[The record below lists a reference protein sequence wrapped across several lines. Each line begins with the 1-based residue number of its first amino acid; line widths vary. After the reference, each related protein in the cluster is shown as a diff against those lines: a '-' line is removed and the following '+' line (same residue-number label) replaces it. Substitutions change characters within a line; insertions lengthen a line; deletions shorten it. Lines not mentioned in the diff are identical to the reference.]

1 MKMVLSILGAS
12 LLCGILGRMGGA
24 KGFNTKYRDL
34 GIPLIAT
41 LLLLF
46 LGIRNPLA
54 LFLSFGLM
62 FAASTTYWDFLFG
75 YDNFYAH
82 GFFIGIATLPIAVV
96 IQHWFG
102 FFCMVTLYTIWMGL
116 WSKII
121 RWDVA
126 EEFGRYAI
134 IPLGIYILTQ

>member
-1 MKMVLSILGAS
+1 MKLVVILIAS
-12 LLCGILGRMGGA
+12 LLCGILGRLGGW
-24 KGFNTKYRDL
+24 KQTKLRDL
-34 GIPLIAT
+34 GIPTVVTILLI
-41 LLLLF
+41 LL
-46 LGIRNPLA
+46 GVRNPIA

-62 FAASTTYWDFLFG
+62 FAALTTYWDFLFG

-121 RWDVA
+121 SWDVA

-134 IPLGIYILTQ
+134 IPFGIYLLTL